1 MANLY
6 PHKKSASSTDR
17 KVRRRRTI
25 IQLSLL
31 TGNVKILLIYIYM
44 VVDICYFVIFHVLLV
59 CIYPLHDICATCAF
73 HYSKFMKKKFMRA
86 QNCKLFC

>member
-1 MANLY
+1 
-6 PHKKSASSTDR
+6 
-17 KVRRRRTI
+17 
-25 IQLSLL
+25 
-31 TGNVKILLIYIYM
+31 M